1 MNPIRKR
8 KIEAETVRTVAMM
21 ILAGKVKDPRVHM
34 VSVHRSE
41 LSDDSKNLKVYVT
54 AIVTDKKKEKLLAG
68 LNSASGKFAAT
79 LSTKLNLRIT
89 PRMSFV
95 WDEEYIQGLDES
107 LRLTRKPTNPD

>member
-21 ILAGKVKDPRVHM
+21 ILTGKVKDPRVHM

-41 LSDDSKNLKVYVT
+41 ISDDSKFLKVFVT
-54 AIVTDKKKEKLLAG
+54 AICTDKKKEKLLAG
-68 LNSASGKFAAT
+68 LNSAAGKFAAT

-89 PRMSFV
+89 PKIHFV

>member
-1 MNPIRKR
+1 MSPIRKR

-21 ILAGKVKDPRVHM
+21 ILTGKVKDPRVHM

-41 LSDDSKNLKVYVT
+41 LSEDARFLNVYVT
-54 AIVTDKKKEKLLAG
+54 SIVTDKKKEKLLAG
-68 LNSASGKFAAT
+68 LNSAAGKFAAT
-79 LSTKLNLRIT
+79 LSTKLNLRVT
-89 PRMSFV
+89 PKIHFV